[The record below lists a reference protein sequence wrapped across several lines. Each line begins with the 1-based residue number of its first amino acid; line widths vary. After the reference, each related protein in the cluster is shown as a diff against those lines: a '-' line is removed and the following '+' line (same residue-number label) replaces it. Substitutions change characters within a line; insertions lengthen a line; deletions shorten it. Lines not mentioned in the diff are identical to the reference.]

1 MAAFSI
7 SEIIK
12 ATGGTIVQKGQA
24 VSVCGVSTDTRS
36 MAKGELFIPLIGE
49 NFDGHRFIGKAI
61 SNGASCILV
70 SEPDAVDAIPSD
82 VAVIAVEN
90 TLQALE
96 ALARFHRLRFSIPV
110 VAVTGSNGK
119 TTTKDMTAAVLKTVF
134 RVCATKKNF
143 NNEIG
148 LSQTLLGLTA
158 EDEACVVEMG
168 MRGFGQID
176 ELCRIALPTVG
187 IITNVGT
194 SHIGL
199 LGSRENIAKAK
210 SELVRNLPRD
220 GTAILNGDDPLVRK
234 MGDLFNGKVLTF
246 GIEND
251 ADVKGTHLEFDG
263 EETDFQC
270 AGEGTSFSV
279 RLALLGI
286 HNVYDALA
294 AATVGMLLGVPAEK
308 IKSAL
313 ESFVP
318 QGASQKLYRM
328 AGALVLDDSYNA
340 NPLSVEM
347 AFRALFQLKAK
358 RRILVLGDMLE
369 LGDFAET
376 LHYQIGKAAAAYK
389 ADVLVT
395 VGDLSRMTAKG
406 ARDGGM
412 QEVVCCDTCKEAASY
427 LQHHAGEGDAV
438 LIKGSHAM
446 HMETIKGLWK
456 GDPE

>member
-1 MAAFSI
+1 MASFSI

-12 ATGGTIVQKGQA
+12 ATGGAIVQNGEA
-24 VSVCGVSTDTRS
+24 DSVCGISTDTRS
-36 MAKGELFIPLIGE
+36 ITKGELFIPLIGE
-49 NFDGHRFIGKAI
+49 NFDGHKFLGKAV
-61 SNGASCILV
+61 SSGAACVLV
-70 SEPDAVDAIPSD
+70 SEIEAAEGLPSG
-82 VAVIAVEN
+82 VTVIAVKN

-96 ALARFHRLRFSIPV
+96 ALARFHRLRFSVPV

-119 TTTKDMTAAVLKTVF
+119 TTTKDMTTAVLKTVF
-134 RVCATKKNF
+134 HVCATKKNF

-148 LSQTLLGLTA
+148 LSQTLLGLTE

-176 ELCRIALPTVG
+176 ELCRIALPTAG
-187 IITNVGT
+187 IVTNVGT

-210 SELVRNLPRD
+210 SELVQNLPKD
-220 GTAILNGDDPLVRK
+220 GTAILNGDDPLVRR
-234 MGDLFNGKVLTF
+234 MGESFAGNVLTF
-246 GIEND
+246 GIENPS
-251 ADVKGTHLEFDG
+251 DVKGSNLDFGG

-270 AGEGTSFSV
+270 VGKDVSFPV
-279 RLALLGI
+279 HLRLLGI

-294 AATVGMLLGVPAEK
+294 AATVGMLLGVPPEK
-308 IKSAL
+308 IQNAL

-318 QGASQKLYRM
+318 QGASQKLYRL

-347 AFRALFQLKAK
+347 AFRALFQLKAE

-369 LGDFAET
+369 LGDFAED
-376 LHYQIGKAAAAYK
+376 LHYQIGKKAAGYK

-395 VGDLSRMTAKG
+395 VGPLSRMTAKG

-412 QEVVCCDTCKEAASY
+412 QEVVCCDTCAEAASY
-427 LQHHAGEGDAV
+427 LRHHAGEGDAV

-446 HMETIKGLWK
+446 HMETIKGLWE